1 VIPPFSALGCRIVAG
16 DRCEIFLK
24 SRVIRPALQGFR
36 PMIRSSGAAG
46 FESSRTP
53 VASSRLVGAI
63 ATSLAI
69 GTLSLCFVVTLAVL
83 SIRETMAMPFP

>member
-1 VIPPFSALGCRIVAG
+1 
-16 DRCEIFLK
+16 
-24 SRVIRPALQGFR
+24 
-36 PMIRSSGAAG
+36 
-46 FESSRTP
+46 
-53 VASSRLVGAI
+53 LVGAI